1 MLIDHS
7 SPAPMNS
14 FVDSQSLLFKL
25 FKVLVKHSPFS
36 HLVQQPGRK
45 TYHELQIR
53 VRSAISNPIMLIK
66 DSGRVCTVRNEKLVN
81 LEPRDPS
88 FEPGI
93 RSVVALGFVVSIV
106 DVYFLPF
113 VAPI

>member
-1 MLIDHS
+1 
-7 SPAPMNS
+7 
-14 FVDSQSLLFKL
+14 
-25 FKVLVKHSPFS
+25 
-36 HLVQQPGRK
+36 
-45 TYHELQIR
+45 
-53 VRSAISNPIMLIK
+53 MLIK